1 MPYAGGSPY
10 GDIFRIPTTTID
22 NIANRLY
29 AEGRQRDAQKQ
40 QDLKTLD
47 DDFGKNIAG
56 IKSADVNDVTAA
68 YNDFKQAS
76 IALQKKGNKATPQD
90 QMEVMLKRANAY
102 EAIGKSKE
110 DKERIKQYGLTIKS
124 DNKGRYKTDAAQKLT
139 QWLNTPTSKR
149 DVDADQ
155 SEIKFA
161 YSYPNLAKLTT
172 DALGKKTEYKMPTGK
187 PSAKGDLYDDEEVY
201 NKFNSANQIFDHIF
215 NTVATDPNNNAFT
228 LTVMDNMT
236 DVEKDALKTK
246 YFAKINDPAFK
257 KLYGDTLPFPESASK
272 TDLGEAAALATMGI
286 VANLSIDK
294 LRTDSKVNANRNMD
308 AKFAQQE
315 KMATTN
321 DFYIRRRNEQRAAL
335 GLIANNET
343 QYNTMDLTGDGQDIE
358 IPATGGVWSNLT
370 SGKKPGKIS
379 GGVVYNSDGTPMES
393 GEVEIKGNKLPAL
406 VVAVLRHAKVF
417 DSRMPQAPNVKAVIK
432 NGEIKMF
439 KTPGGDVSRE
449 QMLEFQTNY
458 SKERKGE
465 SLFKSKT
472 PAKKQE
478 GIKKAILD

>member
-1 MPYAGGSPY
+1 MPYAGGRPY
-10 GDIFRIPTTTID
+10 GDIFTISTAGVD
-22 NIANRLY
+22 AMANRLY

-294 LRTDSKVNANRNMD
+294 LRTDSKVNEN
-308 AKFAQQE
+308 AKNTAKNAE
-315 KMATTN
+315 W
-321 DFYIRRRNEQRAAL
+321 DRRNEISFGQSMAKIKANKAA
-335 GLIANNET
+335 GLPYET
-343 QYNTMDLTGDGQDIE
+343 DSDYISDTEAEKNGDDLVLEDK
-358 IPATGGVWSNLT
+358 
-370 SGKKPGKIS
+370 SGKKTTRRVIYVDKVDKEKLKTIVGTDKAGQLSTMAVEIEQP
-379 GGVVYNSDGTPMES
+379 DGTYRRGYYQNQDTGDWEGVTSDRLRLQTIGREEARVRYKQQKES
-393 GEVEIKGNKLPAL
+393 TK
-406 VVAVLRHAKVF
+406 
-417 DSRMPQAPNVKAVIK
+417 
-432 NGEIKMF
+432 
-439 KTPGGDVSRE
+439 
-449 QMLEFQTNY
+449 
-458 SKERKGE
+458 
-465 SLFKSKT
+465 FKSQSLQN
-472 PAKKQE
+472 KKQFSPAN
-478 GIKKAILD
+478 KPKSDPLKLF